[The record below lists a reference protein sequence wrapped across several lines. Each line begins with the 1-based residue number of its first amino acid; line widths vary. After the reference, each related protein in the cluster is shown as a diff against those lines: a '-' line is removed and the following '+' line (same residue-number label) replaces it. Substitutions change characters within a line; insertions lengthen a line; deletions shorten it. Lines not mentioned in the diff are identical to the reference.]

1 MTYRLFFLD
10 HSTRSANPI
19 PNKHFISAI
28 IPVYNEEKHLNN
40 LLQALVSC
48 RNINEIICVNDG
60 SQDQS
65 SDILNRYTRRIQ
77 IIDFQVNKGKGSAL
91 AAGIKAA
98 RGDIVIF
105 LDADLIN
112 LNHQH
117 IQALIDPLLEDQ
129 ATAVVGYCK
138 SSENHLNLVEFISG
152 QRAYYK
158 KDLLP
163 HLNEME
169 SMRYGIEMYLNSLF
183 HPSDVTFIP
192 LMKLRSAYKYEKQ
205 NSTTV
210 AKQYYVEG
218 KEIIQTLP
226 KTVLTR
232 RFAMI
237 LIDRIKE
244 FLPLA

>member
-1 MTYRLFFLD
+1 MTDKQFFNY
-10 HSTRSANPI
+10 SENPI
-19 PNKHFISAI
+19 SEQHFISAI
-28 IPVYNEEKHLNN
+28 IPIYNEEKN
-40 LLQALVSC
+40 LANFLQSLSTFM
-48 RNINEIICVNDG
+48 NIDEIICVNDG
-60 SQDQS
+60 SQDHS
-65 SDILNRYTRRIQ
+65 LEILNQYSQQIQ
-77 IIDFQVNKGKGSAL
+77 IIHFQSNKGKGSAL

-98 RGDIVIF
+98 QGDIVIF

-112 LNHQH
+112 LNYQH
-117 IQALIDPLLEDQ
+117 IQVLIDPLLEDQ

-138 SSENHLNLVEFISG
+138 SSETHLNLVEFISG

-163 HLNEME
+163 YLAEME

-183 HPSDVTFIP
+183 HPSDVTFVP
-192 LMKLRSAYKYEKQ
+192 LMRLRSVYKFEKQ

-210 AKQYYVEG
+210 AKQYLVEG

-232 RFAMI
+232 RFATI
-237 LIDRIKE
+237 LFDRIKE
-244 FLPLA
+244 FLPIVQLR